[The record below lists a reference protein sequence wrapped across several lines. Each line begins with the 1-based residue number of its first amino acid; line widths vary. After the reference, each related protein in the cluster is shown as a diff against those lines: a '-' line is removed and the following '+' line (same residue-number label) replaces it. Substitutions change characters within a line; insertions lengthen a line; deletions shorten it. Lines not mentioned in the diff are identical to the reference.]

1 MDAFTRRLGEGQGR
15 IVRADGTIAF
25 VLGDDQPGSR
35 APLEPGDHVEVVQDV
50 DLTGI
55 DLVRVTGWLRAPAGL
70 PIGLGWRVDL
80 MVDGTPRAGL
90 TARPGATKDL
100 RDLAANVSKVQGVRA
115 VGIRLSL
122 QRV

>member
-25 VLGDDQPGSR
+25 VLGDDQPGWR

-50 DLTGI
+50 DLTGV
-55 DLVRVTGWLRAPAGL
+55 DLVRVTGRLRAPAGL
-70 PIGLGWRVDL
+70 PPGLGWRVDL
-80 MVDGTPRAGL
+80 TVDGVPRAGL
-90 TARPGATKDL
+90 AARPGATRDL
-100 RDLAANVSKVQGVRA
+100 RDVAANVSKLQGVHA
-115 VGIRLSL
+115 VGIQLSL